1 MHHEAEW
8 GHVYVCRAATAS
20 SLPYRWA
27 AQLPCL
33 HDGLVPRDASRWPR
47 LCAWYD
53 AMDRLP
59 AYACRVRGD
68 AASWRKVLSMAGYG
82 NSGVPP
88 RVLARMDEAAAAEVF
103 GASDV
108 SLATWQDYAS
118 VRPNVAATPAAEAAA
133 TILRNC
139 KAILAD
145 AAKRDALEDEA
156 ELDGALRIIATL
168 LLDEDELTD
177 AVPDLA
183 MRDSVSALAK
193 FLDSRLCVPRDMGAP
208 AAAALKRLAA
218 ELNA

>member
-1 MHHEAEW
+1 M
-8 GHVYVCRAATAS
+8 
-20 SLPYRWA
+20 
-27 AQLPCL
+27 
-33 HDGLVPRDASRWPR
+33 
-47 LCAWYD
+47 
-53 AMDRLP
+53 
-59 AYACRVRGD
+59 
-68 AASWRKVLSMAGYG
+68 
-82 NSGVPP
+82 
-88 RVLARMDEAAAAEVF
+88 
-103 GASDV
+103 
-108 SLATWQDYAS
+108 
-118 VRPNVAATPAAEAAA
+118 
-133 TILRNC
+133 RNC